1 MSKPEAT
8 EARKN
13 SLRRPEEVVR
23 TIIDL
28 NISLNWPLK
37 SQGGVGPSFWTFIT
51 GRFLGGLMVCW
62 IARNIQYR
70 WSLSYCFQAVVSG
83 HLLLMLCLY
92 ILSLCELLLNNRF
105 TLMDKD

>member
-13 SLRRPEEVVR
+13 SLRQPGEVVR
-23 TIIDL
+23 TRIDL

-51 GRFLGGLMVCW
+51 GRSLGGLMVCW
-62 IARNIQYR
+62 IARNI
-70 WSLSYCFQAVVSG
+70 
-83 HLLLMLCLY
+83 HLQMEF
-92 ILSLCELLLNNRF
+92 ELLLSGCGFRAPVVDVVP
-105 TLMDKD
+105 LYSVIM